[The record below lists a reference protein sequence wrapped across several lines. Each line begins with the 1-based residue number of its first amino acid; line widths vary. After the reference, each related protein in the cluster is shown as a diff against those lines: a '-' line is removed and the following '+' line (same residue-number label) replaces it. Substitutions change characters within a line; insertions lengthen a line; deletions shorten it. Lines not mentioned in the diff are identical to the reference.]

1 MPTHN
6 HPAQQQQQG
15 MHAGLQ
21 LVQEDIRLS
30 ACLGVEGA
38 GVARLGLLPR
48 EQHVVGGE
56 VAVDD
61 ALGVQVRQ
69 RLRNLLQRIEAGET

>member
-1 MPTHN
+1 MPAHN
-6 HPAQQQQQG
+6 HPAQQQQHG
-15 MHAGLQ
+15 MHAGLL
-21 LVQEDIRLS
+21 LVQEDIN

-61 ALGVQVRQ
+61 ALGVQV
-69 RLRNLLQRIEAGET
+69 